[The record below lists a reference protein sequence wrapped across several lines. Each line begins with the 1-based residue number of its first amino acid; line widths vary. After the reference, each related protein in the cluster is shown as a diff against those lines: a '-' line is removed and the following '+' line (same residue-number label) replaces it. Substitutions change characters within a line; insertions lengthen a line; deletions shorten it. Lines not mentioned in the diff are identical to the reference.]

1 MAEENDDDL
10 SFPQEEI
17 NGILQTVVETTLETA
32 EWDEKKV
39 PGWINDICDK
49 TMKQL
54 IEMKYPYKFVVTC
67 MLIQKTDKPL
77 MSSFSVSW
85 ENNMDG
91 IEQLVYPPIRQKD
104 GFMRTMQCFAA
115 VMAVKF

>member
-1 MAEENDDDL
+1 
-10 SFPQEEI
+10 
-17 NGILQTVVETTLETA
+17 
-32 EWDEKKV
+32 
-39 PGWINDICDK
+39 
-49 TMKQL
+49 
-54 IEMKYPYKFVVTC
+54 MKYPYKFVVTC

-91 IEQLVYPPIRQKD
+91 IDQYVYPPLRQKD
-104 GFMRTMQCFAA
+104 GFVRTIECFAA

>member
-1 MAEENDDDL
+1 MAEEMDDDL
-10 SFPQEEI
+10 SFPSEEI
-17 NGILQTVVETTLETA
+17 KIILEQVIESVLETA

-39 PGWINDICDK
+39 PAWINEIVEK
-49 TMKQL
+49 SMKQI
-54 IEMKYPYKFVVTC
+54 IELKYPYKFIVTC
-67 MLIQKTDKPL
+67 MLLQKTDKPL

-91 IEQLVYPPIRQKD
+91 IEQHIYPPVRQKD
-104 GFMRTMQCFAA
+104 GYTRTIECFTA

>member
-17 NGILQTVVETTLETA
+17 NQILQTVVETTLETA

-77 MSSFSVSW
+77 LSTFSVSW

-91 IEQLVYPPIRQKD
+91 ID
-104 GFMRTMQCFAA
+104 
-115 VMAVKF
+115 

>member
-1 MAEENDDDL
+1 MAEEMDDDL
-10 SFPQEEI
+10 AFPGEEI
-17 NGILQTVVETTLETA
+17 NAILQQVVELVLETA

-39 PGWINDICDK
+39 AGWINEICEK
-49 TMKQL
+49 TMQQV

-85 ENNMDG
+85 ENNLDG
-91 IEQLVYPPIRQKD
+91 IEQLVYPPLRQKD
-104 GFMRTMQCFAA
+104 GFLRTIECFVA
-115 VMAVKF
+115 VMAAKF